1 MKSGFHYRP
10 HTFCQWKI
18 FYLNDIFR
26 PNWSIFE
33 KVNAIY
39 ICSLYFC
46 SWNLWFGLGVQV
58 PLAAVVDKFYGGN
71 LSQVVVLYWAYK
83 QRDKKCWKYSD
94 NIQVAQ
100 QRNEVSIFLF
110 SPHTLFAFKS
120 ISTMHQHNFPFEV
133 HASNEA
139 NIFLLTEGHKT
150 LCATELLCTATFHPL
165 I

>member
-1 MKSGFHYRP
+1 M
-10 HTFCQWKI
+10 TFLDRVEAFLKKWM
-18 FYLNDIFR
+18 L
-26 PNWSIFE
+26 
-33 KVNAIY
+33 Y

-58 PLAAVVDKFYGGN
+58 PPAAVVDKF
-71 LSQVVVLYWAYK
+71 SQSLLWRK
-83 QRDKKCWKYSD
+83 PEPSSGLILGIQTERQKCWKYSD

-100 QRNEVSIFLF
+100 QRKEVSIFLF

-120 ISTMHQHNFPFEV
+120 IWTMHQHNFPFEV

-150 LCATELLCTATFHPL
+150 LCATELLCTAPFHPL